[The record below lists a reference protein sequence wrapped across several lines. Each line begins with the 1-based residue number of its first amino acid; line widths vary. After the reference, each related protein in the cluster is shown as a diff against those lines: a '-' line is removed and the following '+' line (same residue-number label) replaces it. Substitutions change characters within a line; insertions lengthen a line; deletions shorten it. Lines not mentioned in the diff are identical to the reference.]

1 MVKLITSFL
10 FAHLFAS
17 CVSSLLCASGI
28 ESRVLEMLGKHPLT
42 ELHPSFLLFIY
53 LSVYLSIYF
62 QAGARVVE
70 AGVGFIMCPRMALN
84 FWFFF
89 YLYLPSTV
97 ITDV

>member
-1 MVKLITSFL
+1 MPIVVADHYVNKDRLYWQFRKQ
-10 FAHLFAS
+10 
-17 CVSSLLCASGI
+17 GI
-28 ESRVLEMLGKHPLT
+28 V
-42 ELHPSFLLFIY
+42 F
-53 LSVYLSIYF
+53 VYLSIYF